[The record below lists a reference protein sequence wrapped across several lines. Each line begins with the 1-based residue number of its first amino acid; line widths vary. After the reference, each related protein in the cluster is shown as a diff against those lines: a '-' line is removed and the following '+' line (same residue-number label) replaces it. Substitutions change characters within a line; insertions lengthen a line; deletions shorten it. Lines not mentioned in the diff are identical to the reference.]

1 MFTTFIVIFCITCLV
16 KALCFHIE
24 LVGWKHY
31 SNKLIKQDFQKIL
44 DLYDGDKECAII
56 EYKER
61 FRGIDSELG
70 YKREV
75 FLSKKGKE
83 YKSRKYVKQE
93 KIKVDFSLVNNKS
106 QKLLN
111 FWDYYF
117 NHILCRKDLRNA
129 TDPQIK
135 VIYYARLISS
145 IIDLT
150 IAPHP
155 VAMQFIDLFLTS
167 LEVAAVK
174 KTKTTQVNEKDLPE
188 NIKRK
193 LEKAA

>member
-1 MFTTFIVIFCITCLV
+1 MLSFIIIFGILCLV
-16 KALCFHIE
+16 KFICFHIE

-31 SNKLIKQDFQKIL
+31 SNKLVKQDFQKIL

-56 EYKER
+56 EYKDR

-70 YKREV
+70 AKKEL
-75 FLSKKGKE
+75 FLSQKGKE
-83 YKSRKYVKQE
+83 YKANKPE
-93 KIKVDFSLVNNKS
+93 EIKINFSIVNNKS
-106 QKLLN
+106 QKLIN

-117 NHILCRKDLRNA
+117 NYVLCRKDLRNA

-135 VIYYARLISS
+135 VIYYARLVSS

-155 VAMQFIDLFLTS
+155 VTMQFISLFITS
-167 LEVAAVK
+167 LEVASIRKSKSK
-174 KTKTTQVNEKDLPE
+174 KIDEKDLPE
-188 NIKRK
+188 SVKRK